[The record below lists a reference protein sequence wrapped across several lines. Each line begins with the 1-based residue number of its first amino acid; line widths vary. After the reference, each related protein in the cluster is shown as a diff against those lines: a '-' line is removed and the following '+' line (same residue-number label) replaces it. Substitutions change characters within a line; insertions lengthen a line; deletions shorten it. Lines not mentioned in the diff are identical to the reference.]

1 MTKVQVFFQ
10 SFRPLRR
17 IFDKFVISYV
27 IKSKEQGIK
36 TLKHPSIHPATYLCP
51 GWGQHSKHRP
61 SDLPLYYSIPKP
73 AKACDL
79 SCMSWVC
86 SRRPPGRTCPPQRY
100 PEASQLSFQYEGA
113 AAAPHWA
120 PRQSRRCAQQ
130 KHKEWQRSRIPT
142 LYNGR
147 CCDLVASGFLSFY
160 KYNSYAEFLPE
171 WQHLLFRKQLQ

>member
-17 IFDKFVISYV
+17 IFDKFVISYA

-36 TLKHPSIHPATYLCP
+36 TLKLICVQVGGSTLSTDPQTSLSTTASPNQPRHVISPACP
-51 GWGQHSKHRP
+51 GSAPGP
-61 SDLPLYYSIPKP
+61 
-73 AKACDL
+73 
-79 SCMSWVC
+79 
-86 SRRPPGRTCPPQRY
+86 PPGRTCPPQRC

-113 AAAPHWA
+113 AVAAPHWA

-130 KHKEWQRSRIPT
+130 KHKEWQRSKIPT

-147 CCDLVASGFLSFY
+147 CCDLVASCFLSFY

>member
-1 MTKVQVFFQ
+1 MTKVLVFFQ

-51 GWGQHSKHRP
+51 
-61 SDLPLYYSIPKP
+61 

-86 SRRPPGRTCPPQRY
+86 SRRPPGRTCPPQRC

-120 PRQSRRCAQQ
+120 PRQSHRCAQQ